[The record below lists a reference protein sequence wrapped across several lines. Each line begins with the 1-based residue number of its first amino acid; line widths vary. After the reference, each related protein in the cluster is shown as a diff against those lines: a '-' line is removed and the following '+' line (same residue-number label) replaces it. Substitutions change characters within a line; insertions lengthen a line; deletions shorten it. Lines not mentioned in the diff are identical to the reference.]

1 MNKMSPP
8 TLMLFCVLGMIA
20 LHWFLPLLPFSNW
33 VPLLLGV
40 GFIGFGLV
48 MAFGAEGQF
57 RRNGTTVDHLGMPSK
72 LVNDG
77 WFKYSRNPMYLS
89 FALVLAGA
97 WLSLG
102 SISPI
107 LGILIYFVLT
117 EQWYIRPEEKRI
129 AEKFGNTYAA
139 YKRQTRRWL

>member
-1 MNKMSPP
+1 MSPP
-8 TLMLFCVLGMIA
+8 ALMLFCVLGMFA
-20 LHWFLPLLPFSNW
+20 LHWFLPLLSFSNW
-33 VPLLLGV
+33 TFLVLGIIS
-40 GFIGFGLV
+40 IGFGLV

-89 FALVLAGA
+89 FAIMLAGA

-102 SISPI
+102 SVSPI
-107 LGILIYFVLT
+107 LAILVFFVFT
-117 EQWYIRPEEKRI
+117 KQWYILPEEKRMVG
-129 AEKFGNTYAA
+129 KFGNAYAI
-139 YKRQTRRWL
+139 YKKQTRRWL